1 VKEDRAIQF
10 QSARRFLFLAVAT
23 GFGTGYSKVAPG
35 TVGSLL
41 GFFLFLPLQELPLFY
56 ALPLWS
62 ALFGAGVYASNAAIH
77 FLGEKDPKS
86 VVIDEIAAIIL
97 VLFLV
102 PASLPWQLLGFL
114 LFRLFDIT
122 KPLGVREA
130 ESLPLGWG
138 IMADDFIAA
147 IYAIILVRLT
157 HAIIGL

>member
-10 QSARRFLFLAVAT
+10 KLARRFLSLSVAT

-41 GFFLFLPLQELPLFY
+41 GFLLFLPLQELPLFY
-56 ALPLWS
+56 ALPLCG

-157 HAIIGL
+157 HAII